1 MLSLSSSS
9 AFGAGCLFP
18 LFILYFS
25 RHFARY
31 VKFYTEG
38 IVTVFN

>member
-18 LFILYFS
+18 LFIPYFS
-25 RHFARY
+25 RHFAY
-31 VKFYTEG
+31 HVKFYTAG
-38 IVTVFN
+38 IVAVSN